1 MRAVTP
7 RSLAWLLNGA
17 LTASLTPV
25 WPRETTKSVVGDNGA
40 AESDTDL
47 AKQIQNPVGDLISF
61 PLQYSVNFGYGPH
74 GGTQHVLNLQP
85 VIPFH
90 LNDGWYLSS
99 GPNITAN
106 WQASGTKWTVPI
118 GGGGARVFRIGALP
132 ADLSV
137 SAYNNLVKPTFGGRW
152 QLSTQLTFVF

>member
-61 PLQYSVNFGYGPH
+61 PLQDNINFGYGPH
-74 GGTQHVLNLQP
+74 KGTQ
-85 VIPFH
+85 
-90 LNDGWYLSS
+90 NDAVM
-99 GPNITAN
+99 PT
-106 WQASGTKWTVPI
+106 
-118 GGGGARVFRIGALP
+118 IGA
-132 ADLSV
+132 
-137 SAYNNLVKPTFGGRW
+137 RW
-152 QLSTQLTFVF
+152 QLSPQLTFVF